1 MRSMKLITS
10 CFGILLVTCG
20 AVQARGQPLELTR
33 PAQLKKLDA
42 WTGNWSLSGTARDQ
56 PDGHEYVVRWYLRE
70 HWILN
75 GFFLQV
81 DQTWEG
87 NGQVTHALEML
98 SYDPIEKVY
107 TDSGFGSDGSTWTL
121 TATFHGAMMI
131 ERGKAKG
138 PGGVVTRCLMTWVFS
153 NDSES
158 LSGTERCDR
167 NGVHW
172 RAVDV
177 KGRKLR

>member
-1 MRSMKLITS
+1 MKSIIS
-10 CFGILLVTCG
+10 CFGVLLVICA
-20 AVQARGQPLELTR
+20 AVQARGQPLEPTR

-56 PDGHEYVVRWYLRE
+56 PNGREYAVRWYLRE
-70 HWILN
+70 HWTLN

-81 DQTWEG
+81 DQTWKG

-98 SYDPIEKVY
+98 SYDPIKKVY
-107 TDSGFGSDGSTWTL
+107 TDSGFGSDGSTWAL
-121 TATFHGAMMI
+121 TATFYGATMV
-131 ERGKAKG
+131 ERGETKDR
-138 PGGVVTRCLMTWVFS
+138 GGVVTRCRMTWVFS
-153 NDSES
+153 SDSAS
-158 LSGTERCDR
+158 VSGTEQCDR

-177 KGRKLR
+177 KGRKFR